1 MTSATLLRLMARR
14 WWVILIGLSLTAGT
28 FVGLQR
34 DGGAYATDATVIFI
48 APGDRGVGEVSDGYL
63 GSLVDFAAVIE
74 REFHGGKQSDRLAEN
89 ASLFGAGVNQGYRVL
104 LVNSGSQWETSFAK
118 PALAINIV
126 GPSEDW
132 VVSTLDTVTAR
143 IATLAA
149 ERQSTTGVDST
160 HTITTE
166 RVPTAAVVRH
176 LGTSRGTLARAMV
189 AFAAVGL
196 GLSVAA
202 AVAIDRGMARARIR
216 RTRRLRSI
224 ARTRILAP
232 SRPLMTRQKEGSTP

>member
-1 MTSATLLRLMARR
+1 MTSATLLSLMARR
-14 WWVILIGLSLTAGT
+14 WWVILIGLLLTAG
-28 FVGLQR
+28 
-34 DGGAYATDATVIFI
+34 AYAALQQNEGAFSTDATVIFV

-74 REFHGGKQSDRLAEN
+74 RDFHDGRQSDRLAEN
-89 ASLFGAGVNQGYRVL
+89 ASLYGAGVTQGYRVL
-104 LVNSGSQWETSFAK
+104 LVNSGSQWENSFAK

-143 IATLAA
+143 IASLAA
-149 ERQSTTGVDST
+149 ARQAQLGVDSA

-166 RVPTAAVVRH
+166 RVPDAAVVSH
-176 LGTSRGTLARAMV
+176 VGSSRGTKARAMV
-189 AFAAVGL
+189 ALTVVGL

-202 AVAIDRGMARARIR
+202 AVGLDRAIARSSRRSR
-216 RTRRLRSI
+216 RTRTN
-224 ARTRILAP
+224 TRPAP
-232 SRPLMTRQKEGSTP
+232 SRPPMIRQKEGSTP